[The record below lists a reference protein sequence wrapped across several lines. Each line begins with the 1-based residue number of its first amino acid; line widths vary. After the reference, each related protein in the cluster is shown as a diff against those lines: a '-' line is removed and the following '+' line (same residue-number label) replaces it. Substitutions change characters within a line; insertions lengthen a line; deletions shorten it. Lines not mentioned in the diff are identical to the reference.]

1 MINKLQKKY
10 DSGDDSVTAMK
21 TNLSFWKSGHLPT
34 LFSAFLYFD
43 VSFMIWVML
52 GALGNYIAGDLHL
65 NPAQK
70 GLMTAIPLLGGS
82 ILRLVFGQL
91 TDRIGPRKAGCIGL
105 MLTLLPLLGGW
116 LWADSIGKIYAIGL
130 LLGVAGASFAVALP
144 MASRWYPPKYQGLAL
159 GIAGAGNSGTIL
171 ATFFA
176 PRLAESLGWHA
187 VFGLAILPLLLAA
200 IVFVTLSR
208 EAPGLTTPA
217 SGADFLAVLAERDTY
232 LFSLFYGVTFGGFV
246 GLASFLSILLHDQYG
261 ISKVAAGDL
270 TSLCVISGSFLR
282 PVGGWLADR
291 LGGIRMLSI
300 LYGAAALLA
309 LGVAQLPA
317 LWLAMILLFFL
328 MGCLGI
334 GNGSVF
340 QLVPQR
346 YGKRVGIATGIL
358 GAAGGLGGFFLPTIV
373 GSLKQLTGSYA
384 GGLVVLAGLA
394 ITALAALAVAQTE
407 WIGVWI
413 GRHGRAKGEADVSS
427 SPEAAPDYKILSGT
441 QG

>member
-1 MINKLQKKY
+1 
-10 DSGDDSVTAMK
+10 MK

-43 VSFMIWVML
+43 ISFMIWVLL
-52 GALGNYIAGDLHL
+52 GALGNYVAGDLHL

-91 TDRIGPRKAGCIGL
+91 TDRIGPRKTGCIGL
-105 MLTLLPLLGGW
+105 ALTMLPLLGGW
-116 LWADSIGKIYAIGL
+116 LWADSIGKVYLVGL

-171 ATFFA
+171 ATLFA
-176 PRLAESLGWHA
+176 PRLAETFGWHA
-187 VFGLAILPLLLAA
+187 IFGMAILPLLAMAA
-200 IVFVTLSR
+200 VFVTLAR
-208 EAPGLTTPA
+208 EAPGKVAPA
-217 SGADFLAVLAERDTY
+217 KAADFLAVLAERDTY

-270 TSLCVISGSFLR
+270 TSLCVVAGSFLR
-282 PVGGWLADR
+282 PVGGLLADR

-309 LGVAQLPA
+309 LGIAQLPA
-317 LWLAMILLFFL
+317 LWLAVTLLFLL

-373 GSLKQLTGSYA
+373 GSLKQMTGSYT
-384 GGLVVLAGLA
+384 GGLAVLAGLA
-394 ITALAALAVAQTE
+394 VVALAALAVAQTE

-413 GRHGRAKGEADVSS
+413 GRHGRAKADAEP
-427 SPEAAPDYKILSGT
+427 SPGSGVMADYEVLSGT

>member
-1 MINKLQKKY
+1 MNTI
-10 DSGDDSVTAMK
+10 K

-43 VSFMIWVML
+43 VSFMIWVLL
-52 GALGNYIAGDLHL
+52 GALGNYVAGDLHL

-91 TDRIGPRKAGCIGL
+91 TDRIGPRKTGCIGL
-105 MLTLLPLLGGW
+105 TLTLLPLLGGW
-116 LWADSIGKIYAIGL
+116 LWADSISKVYLVGL

-171 ATFFA
+171 ATLFA
-176 PRLAESLGWHA
+176 PRLAETFGWHA
-187 VFGLAILPLLLAA
+187 IFGMAILPLLAMAAVFITLA
-200 IVFVTLSR
+200 R
-208 EAPGLTTPA
+208 EAPGKVTPA
-217 SGADFLAVLAERDTY
+217 KAADFLAVLAERDTY

-270 TSLCVISGSFLR
+270 TSLCVVAGSFLR
-282 PVGGWLADR
+282 PVGGLLADR
-291 LGGIRMLSI
+291 LGGIRMLSV

-309 LGVAQLPA
+309 LGIAQLPT
-317 LWLAMILLFFL
+317 LWLAVTLLFLL

-373 GSLKQLTGSYA
+373 GSLKQVTGSYA
-384 GGLVVLAGLA
+384 GGLAVLAGLA
-394 ITALAALAVAQTE
+394 VVALVALAVAQTE

-413 GRHGRAKGEADVSS
+413 GRHGRAKGEAEVYPAS
-427 SPEAAPDYKILSGT
+427 AAMTDYNILSGT

>member
-1 MINKLQKKY
+1 M
-10 DSGDDSVTAMK
+10 VMK
-21 TNLSFWKSGHLPT
+21 NNTSFWKAGHLPT
-34 LFSAFLYFD
+34 LFSSFLYFD
-43 VSFMIWVML
+43 MSFMVWVLL
-52 GALGNYIAGDLHL
+52 GALGNYVAGDLHL
-65 NPAQK
+65 NAAQK

-82 ILRLVFGQL
+82 ILRIVFGQL
-91 TDRIGPRKAGCIGL
+91 TDRIGPRKTGSLGL
-105 MLTLLPLLGGW
+105 ALTLLPLLGGW
-116 LWADSIGKIYAIGL
+116 LWADSLSKVCLVGL

-176 PRLAESLGWHA
+176 PRLAEAHGWHT
-187 VFGLAILPLLLAA
+187 VFGLAIIPLLVVAT
-200 IVFVTLSR
+200 VFVLFAR
-208 EAPGLTTPA
+208 EAPGAPPA
-217 SGADFLAVLAERDTY
+217 AKVADFVSVLTERDTF

-246 GLASFLSILLHDQYG
+246 GLASYLPILLHDQYG
-261 ISKVAAGDL
+261 VSKVTAGDL
-270 TSLCVISGSFLR
+270 TSLCVVAGSFLR
-282 PVGGWLADR
+282 PVGGLLADR

-309 LGVAQLPA
+309 LGIAQLPA
-317 LWLAMILLFFL
+317 LWLAVTCLFLL

-358 GAAGGLGGFFLPTIV
+358 GAAGGLGGFFLPTVV
-373 GSLKQLTGSYA
+373 GALKQVTNSYGS
-384 GGLVVLAGLA
+384 GLAVLAGLA
-394 ITALAALAVAQTE
+394 VVALAALAVAQTG

-413 GRHGRAKGEADVSS
+413 GRHGCATGEAEVPPA
-427 SPEAAPDYKILSGT
+427 PEMIGDYEVLSGSR
-441 QG
+441 G